1 MELDMVIRIVDKENV
16 DEYIERA
23 QLDPMNM
30 PSSDIYVL
38 HENIPVNSLQ
48 KFKRLLSTLK
58 MNYVVLSEDRI
69 DDFILNLKRIS

>member
-1 MELDMVIRIVDKENV
+1 MEIRIVDKENV

-30 PSSDIYVL
+30 PSFDIYVL
-38 HENIPVNSLQ
+38 HENIPTNSLQ
-48 KFKRLLSTLK
+48 KFKRLLSTLR

-69 DDFILNLKRIS
+69 DDFILNLRRIS

>member
-1 MELDMVIRIVDKENV
+1 MVIRIVDKENV
-16 DEYIERA
+16 DECIERA

-38 HENIPVNSLQ
+38 HENIPTNSLQ
-48 KFKRLLSTLK
+48 KFKRLLSTLR
-58 MNYVVLSEDRI
+58 MNYVVLSEVRI

>member
-1 MELDMVIRIVDKENV
+1 MEIRIVDKENV
-16 DEYIERA
+16 DECIERA

-48 KFKRLLSTLK
+48 KFKRLLSTLR

>member
-1 MELDMVIRIVDKENV
+1 MVIRIVDKENV
-16 DEYIERA
+16 DECIERV
-23 QLDPMNM
+23 QLDPTNM

-38 HENIPVNSLQ
+38 HENIPTNSLQ
-48 KFKRLLSTLK
+48 KFKRLLSTLR

>member
-1 MELDMVIRIVDKENV
+1 MVIRIVDKENV